1 MATAGALVGDA
12 RWTTGR
18 PIFPRDDARFRRSAP
33 ALSAEARAASASLA
47 AAADISLLV
56 KRASSDSTADLCLSL
71 ACLEVMTREAMVLAF
86 HDTSGTRIS
95 NREVDFHRS

>member
-1 MATAGALVGDA
+1 MATAGALVGEA

-56 KRASSDSTADLCLSL
+56 
-71 ACLEVMTREAMVLAF
+71 
-86 HDTSGTRIS
+86 
-95 NREVDFHRS
+95 

>member
-1 MATAGALVGDA
+1 MATAGALVGET

-47 AAADISLLV
+47 AAADII
-56 KRASSDSTADLCLSL
+56 SSRGKGVFRLD
-71 ACLEVMTREAMVLAF
+71 
-86 HDTSGTRIS
+86 G
-95 NREVDFHRS
+95 